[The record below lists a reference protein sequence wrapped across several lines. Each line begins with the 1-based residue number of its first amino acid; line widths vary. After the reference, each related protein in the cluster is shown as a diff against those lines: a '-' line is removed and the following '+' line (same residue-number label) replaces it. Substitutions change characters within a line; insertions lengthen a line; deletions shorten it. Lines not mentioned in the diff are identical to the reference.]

1 MTRFKVTPGIPQ
13 VRSART
19 WLDTLGRIALSLLL
33 IQPESGKPPKQKVF
47 SSLLTAPNEVY
58 RQSKWE
64 MMAVS
69 R

>member
-1 MTRFKVTPGIPQ
+1 MSSQPKWNKYEV
-13 VRSART
+13 A
-19 WLDTLGRIALSLLL
+19 LL
-33 IQPESGKPPKQKVF
+33 IEPESGKPPKQKVF